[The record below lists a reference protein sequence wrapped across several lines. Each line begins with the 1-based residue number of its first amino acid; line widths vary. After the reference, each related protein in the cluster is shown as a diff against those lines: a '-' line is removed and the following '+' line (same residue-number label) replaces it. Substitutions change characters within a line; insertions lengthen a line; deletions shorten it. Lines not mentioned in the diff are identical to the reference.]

1 MFALRIC
8 FHPLIPKSIY
18 VWLIQLPTKIH
29 IHRIDKNEN
38 LRSQPISYTTFC
50 PVLPNAAFE
59 MNSILKYSRTTNY
72 KVILIYKS
80 NAIDVRCH
88 LNEHR
93 MSNIFN
99 KSHSI
104 TSNMRFLSS
113 LMQAVEYPE
122 SGLLWFGFFFFLS
135 MTILES
141 AKHLQLQFYDILMIS
156 SFADFFF
163 ALSHDNHEFITWDSL
178 IPYGKRWHITF
189 NYIYALY
196 RSTNIIACR
205 WFFLLGVY
213 ECVSSWQVFSIQDG
227 IFRRSII

>member
-80 NAIDVRCH
+80 NAIDIRCH

-122 SGLLWFGFFFFLS
+122 SGLLWFGFFFLSLYDHSRISETFATSVLWYTYDLFIRRFL
-135 MTILES
+135 
-141 AKHLQLQFYDILMIS
+141 
-156 SFADFFF
+156 F